1 MIRKSI
7 DHFGRRY
14 GQGFTRKRP
23 HDRGGSSSGTA
34 DCRECEVHG
43 QTLRDQEEIERCKL
57 IGIKPPEPVPHP
69 DHIKIDLSTGKV
81 RITGPFTREEKVKR
95 DKLKK
100 RKASAIKAIKT
111 YEEDLEDPGNEKY
124 REFIESEIAFE
135 RRILGIVST
144 VVKD

>member
-1 MIRKSI
+1 MIDYKYSW
-7 DHFGRRY
+7 
-14 GQGFTRKRP
+14 
-23 HDRGGSSSGTA
+23 
-34 DCRECEVHG
+34 E
-43 QTLRDQEEIERCKL
+43 EEIERCKL

-69 DHIKIDLSTGKV
+69 DHIKIDLSTGKIL
-81 RITGPFTREEKVKR
+81 ITGPFTREEKVTW